1 MITYAQELIGCN
13 ESSREIVDKGKK
25 RKSVSRIEN
34 QDRKGVQGPS
44 NQMGHPRLKAQKVLH
59 LGFWNTIMDD
69 ENKDKSAKEVENDDR
84 NPTRKKMNADE
95 KWSIDPSLPPK

>member
-1 MITYAQELIGCN
+1 M
-13 ESSREIVDKGKK
+13 DKGKK
-25 RKSVSRIEN
+25 RKSVSIEN

-44 NQMGHPRLKAQKVLH
+44 NQMGHRLKARKVLH

-69 ENKDKSAKEVENDDR
+69 ENKEKSAKVENDDR
-84 NPTRKKMNADE
+84 NPTRKKMNADVK